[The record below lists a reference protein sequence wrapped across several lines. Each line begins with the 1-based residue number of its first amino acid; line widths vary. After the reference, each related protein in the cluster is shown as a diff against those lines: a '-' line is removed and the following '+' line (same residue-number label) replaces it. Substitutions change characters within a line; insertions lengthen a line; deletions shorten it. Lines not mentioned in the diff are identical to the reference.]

1 MISIKFEEREKIGLQ
16 YALETEEA
24 ARTLCVTVNP
34 VSAYG
39 WRFDKD
45 AFMAAMT
52 AAVDAPV
59 INVKEELQ

>member
-1 MISIKFEEREKIGLQ
+1 MLLKPDTLDKLAARNIV
-16 YALETEEA
+16 LETEEA
-24 ARTLCVTVNP
+24 ARILCVTVNP

-59 INVKEELQ
+59 INVKEELL